1 MARRPMD
8 PLQRFLAAPLV
19 AAGTVAACG
28 LAAAFHGF
36 LASGPVPVIG
46 LLGGAALA
54 GAFAAGLVGP
64 RPVRPAI
71 GLVALAAAV
80 TTGLLL
86 DEVAAATGGLS
97 RTTAVLVS
105 LALLPLAAGATA
117 LGLAARRF
125 LSGN

>member
-28 LAAAFHGF
+28 LAGAFHGF
-36 LASGPVPVIG
+36 LAAGPGPVIG
-46 LLGGAALA
+46 LLGGAALV
-54 GAFAAGLVGP
+54 GAFAAGLIGP

-80 TTGLLL
+80 TAGLLL
-86 DEVAAATGGLS
+86 DEVAAATGSLA
-97 RTTAVLVS
+97 RTTALLVA
-105 LALLPLAAGATA
+105 LAVLPLAAGATA
-117 LGLAARRF
+117 LGVAARRF
-125 LSGN
+125 LAGD

>member
-36 LASGPVPVIG
+36 LLAGPAPVIG

-54 GAFAAGLVGP
+54 GAFAAGLLGP
-64 RPVRPAI
+64 RPARPAI

-80 TTGLLL
+80 TAGILL
-86 DEVAAATGGLS
+86 DEIAATTGAFGRPTALAVAA
-97 RTTAVLVS
+97 VV
-105 LALLPLAAGATA
+105 LPLAAGAAA

-125 LSGN
+125 LSGG